1 MSITSLTF
9 VVFVFATILLYYIVP
24 KRFQWLVLLAA
35 NIVFYYNAGKRA
47 AVCVLF
53 TATSIY
59 LAARLMDRV
68 LEKQRV
74 QFEAQKGTLSKEE
87 KKAIKHKNQNKRKAI
102 MLIALLSNIGILCV
116 SKYAHFALEQINTL
130 ISAFGGARINDNLN
144 VIMPYVPL
152 GISFYTFQSVGYLL
166 DVYWEKTTSQK
177 NYLKFLLF
185 VSFFPQMTQG
195 PISEYG
201 KLSNELFTEHT
212 FSYKNYS
219 YGLQRMLWGFAK
231 KLIVADV
238 LGVYVANVF
247 ANYESYTG
255 ITTLLGAF
263 CYSIQIYADFSGY
276 MDIMCGL
283 CETLGIQLKEN
294 FDHPYF
300 SKSIAEYWRRWHISL
315 GDWFKNYIYYPIG
328 MSNWS
333 RQLAKKAK
341 QKFGAYVGNTLPAT
355 IALVIVW
362 TATGLWHGAS
372 WGYIVWGLLNGVFII
387 FSMWMEPVYAN
398 WKAKLKINDTSR
410 AYQFFQII
418 RTFFLV
424 TLIKVLPEVGSLRRG
439 LGLWKHIFTD
449 FRIPTSIHQ
458 LLEFVSTGK
467 YWLILAA
474 AGTVLMFAVSLLQ
487 TRCKVRD
494 LFNRLPISLRIL
506 VMSCGAIFVAVF
518 GGMALYSYGGGGFLY
533 AGF

>member
-9 VVFVFATILLYYIVP
+9 IVFVFATILVYYVVP
-24 KRFQWLVLLAA
+24 KKFQWCVLLVA
-35 NIVFYYNAGKRA
+35 NIVFYYSAGKRA

-59 LAARLMDRV
+59 IAARLMDYV
-68 LEKQRV
+68 LAKQKE
-74 QFEAQKGTLSKEE
+74 QFSAQKETLTKDD
-87 KKAIKHKNQNKRKAI
+87 KKSIKRKNKKRRKAI
-102 MLIALLSNIGILCV
+102 MLLALLANIGILCIT
-116 SKYAHFALEQINTL
+116 KYTHFALAQVNSL
-130 ISAFGGARINDNLN
+130 ISLFGGNGFTDDLN
-144 VIMPYVPL
+144 IIVPL

-166 DVYWEKTTSQK
+166 DVYWEKITPQK

-201 KLSNELFTEHT
+201 QLSGELFSEHT

-219 YGLQRMLWGFAK
+219 YGIQRMLWGFAK
-231 KLIVADV
+231 KTLIADV
-238 LGVYVANVF
+238 LGVYVTNVF
-247 ANYESYTG
+247 QNYESYTG

-283 CETLGIQLKEN
+283 CETLGIRLKEN
-294 FDHPYF
+294 FDRPYF

-315 GDWFKNYIYYPIG
+315 GEWFKNYIYYPIG
-328 MSNWS
+328 MSDWS
-333 RQLAKKAK
+333 RRLAKRTKH
-341 QKFGAYVGNTLPAT
+341 KFGAHIGNTLPAT
-355 IALVIVW
+355 IALLVVW

-387 FSMWMEPVYAN
+387 VSMWMEPVYAD
-398 WKAKLKINDTSR
+398 WKTKLRINDENR
-410 AYQFFQII
+410 AYKCFQII
-418 RTFFLV
+418 RTFILV
-424 TLIKVLPEVGSLRRG
+424 TFIKVLPEVGGLRRG

-449 FRIPTSIHQ
+449 FRIPKSVHQ
-458 LLEFVSTGK
+458 LLKFVSTEQH
-467 YWLILAA
+467 WLIIATFGA
-474 AGTVLMFAVSLLQ
+474 LMMLAVSCLQ
-487 TRCKVRD
+487 SKCQVRD
-494 LFNRLPISLRIL
+494 LFNKLPIVIRII
-506 VMSCGAIFVAVF
+506 VVSCGMIFVAVF
-518 GGMALYSYGGGGFLY
+518 GGMALYSFGGGGFMY